1 MYSNLIDQETFAAV
15 VAAAPKVAEYKLELA
30 REIVGL
36 LDRVGFG
43 SMKVSELAMEL
54 GGEPRRTRWAG
65 SCASWG

>member
-36 LDRVGFG
+36 LDRVGSRQHEG
-43 SMKVSELAMEL
+43 VGAGDGA
-54 GGEPRRTRWAG
+54 GG
-65 SCASWG
+65 